1 MNSAVDTGEP
11 YTLPST
17 EQFPADGSVEEQYLF
32 LLRYAVLAPSTFN
45 TQPWRF
51 RVSVEGVELYGDY
64 TRRLP
69 VADPAGREL
78 LMSIGAAVMNLRVAA
93 DFFDFGCEVVY
104 NHSGSSEEPLA
115 FVNLLPG
122 DASVHAGVR
131 LNTLFPQLTRRHTNR
146 KPFLVSRVP
155 ASVIR
160 QVQDLAASGET
171 VVSASTDGK
180 LNDAVA
186 GLVAQADRLLLA
198 DPAYRRDVAE
208 WLRPNDTQQPDGMRG
223 EVVGLDA
230 HAAPFAPW
238 ATRVFDLGKRRA
250 AQDKN
255 LCLDA
260 PGLITIAGEDTVP
273 HWLAAGEFL
282 ERMLLL
288 LTAEGIQHSYFNMPV
303 QVPALRL
310 ELRKLLGLHV
320 WPQLLLR
327 IGYSLAEPVPT
338 PRRPINEFL
347 LPHQEHGE
355 YFR

>member
-1 MNSAVDTGEP
+1 MAVDTGGP
-11 YTLPST
+11 YTLPSAG
-17 EQFPADGSVEEQYLF
+17 QYPADGSMEEQFLF

-45 TQPWRF
+45 TQPWHF

-93 DFFDFGCEVVY
+93 AYFDFGCEVVY

-122 DASVHAGVR
+122 EASVHGGAG
-131 LNTLFPQLTRRHTNR
+131 LNALFPQLTRRHTNR

-155 ASVIR
+155 ASVIH
-160 QVQDLAASGET
+160 QVQDMAVSGET
-171 VVSASTDGK
+171 VVSASADGK
-180 LNDAVA
+180 LNGAVA

-208 WLRPNDTQQPDGMRG
+208 WLRPNDTLKPDGMRG
-223 EVVGLDA
+223 EVVGLDGDV
-230 HAAPFAPW
+230 APFASW
-238 ATRVFDLGKRRA
+238 ATRVVDPGKLRA
-250 AQDKN
+250 AHDRN
-255 LCLDA
+255 LCVDA
-260 PGLITIAGEDTVP
+260 PGLIAIAGEDSVP
-273 HWLAAGEFL
+273 QWLAAGEFL

-310 ELRKLLGLHV
+310 ELRRLLGLHV

-338 PRRPINEFL
+338 PRRPITEFL
-347 LPHQEHGE
+347 LPRQEHGE

>member
-1 MNSAVDTGEP
+1 MNTAVDTSGP
-11 YTLPST
+11 YTLPSA

-32 LLRYAVLAPSTFN
+32 LLLYAVLAPSTFN

-51 RVSVEGVELYGDY
+51 RVSVEGVEIYGDY

-78 LMSIGAAVMNLRVAA
+78 LMSIGAAVMNLRIAA
-93 DFFDFGCEVVY
+93 AHFDFGCEVVY

-122 DASVHAGVR
+122 EPSVHDGSR
-131 LNTLFPQLTRRHTNR
+131 LRALFPQLTRRHTNR

-155 ASVIR
+155 ASIIR
-160 QVQDLAASGET
+160 RVQDLAVSGET

-186 GLVAQADRLLLA
+186 GLVAQADRLLFA

-208 WLRPNDTQQPDGMRG
+208 WLRPNDTQRLDGMRG
-223 EVVGLDA
+223 EVAGFEA
-230 HAAPFAPW
+230 HVAPFAPW
-238 ATRVFDLGKRRA
+238 ATRVVDLETIRA
-250 AQDKN
+250 ANDKN

-260 PGLITIAGEDTVP
+260 PGLITIAGEDNVP

-288 LTAEGIQHSYFNMPV
+288 LTAEGVQHSYFNMPV

-310 ELRKLLGLHV
+310 ELRKLLGVHV

-338 PRRPINEFL
+338 PRRTIDEFL
-347 LPHQEHGE
+347 LP
-355 YFR
+355 R

>member
-1 MNSAVDTGEP
+1 
-11 YTLPST
+11 LPSAG
-17 EQFPADGSVEEQYLF
+17 QFPAEGGVEEQFLF

-45 TQPWRF
+45 TQPWHF
-51 RVSVEGVELYGDY
+51 RVSIEGVELYGDY

-93 DFFDFGCEVVY
+93 AFFDFGCEVVY

-122 DASVHAGVR
+122 EASVHGSAG
-131 LNTLFPQLTRRHTNR
+131 LSALFPQLTRRHTNR

-160 QVQDLAASGET
+160 QVQDLAVSGET
-171 VVSASTDGK
+171 VVSASADGK

-208 WLRPNDTQQPDGMRG
+208 WLRPNDTLQPDGMRG
-223 EVVGLDA
+223 EVVGLDGDV
-230 HAAPFAPW
+230 APFASW
-238 ATRVFDLGKRRA
+238 TTRVVDPGKLRA
-250 AQDKN
+250 AYDRN
-255 LCLDA
+255 LCVDA
-260 PGLITIAGEDTVP
+260 PGLIAIAGEDTVP
-273 HWLAAGEFL
+273 RWLAAGEFL

-303 QVPALRL
+303 QVPALRR
-310 ELRKLLGLHV
+310 ELKKLLGLHV

-338 PRRPINEFL
+338 PRRPITEFL
-347 LPHQEHGE
+347 LSSREQGE

>member
-1 MNSAVDTGEP
+1 VNTAFVTGGP
-11 YTLPST
+11 YTLPSAG
-17 EQFPADGSVEEQYLF
+17 QFPADSSVEEQFLF

-45 TQPWRF
+45 TQPWHF
-51 RVSVEGVELYGDY
+51 RISVEGVELYGDY

-93 DFFDFGCEVVY
+93 AFFDFGCEVVY

-122 DASVHAGVR
+122 EGLVHSGAGLR
-131 LNTLFPQLTRRHTNR
+131 ALFPQLTRRHTNR

-155 ASVIR
+155 ESVIH

-180 LNDAVA
+180 LNNAVA

-208 WLRPNDTQQPDGMRG
+208 WLRPDDSGQPDGMRG
-223 EVVGLDA
+223 EIDPRKL
-230 HAAPFAPW
+230 
-238 ATRVFDLGKRRA
+238 RA
-250 AQDKN
+250 AHDKN
-255 LCLDA
+255 LCVDA

-310 ELRKLLGLHV
+310 ELRKILGLQA

-327 IGYSLAEPVPT
+327 IGYALAEPVPT

-347 LPHQEHGE
+347 LPRQEHGE
-355 YFR
+355 YSR